1 MRGVNYVKVQGQDG
15 LVRDPES
22 GAILSINNN
31 EFDAYKAKRQK
42 EIERQKLID
51 QQVQEINALK
61 SDMLE
66 IKQMLSILIKGK

>member
-1 MRGVNYVKVQGQDG
+1 MRSVNYVKVQGQDG
-15 LVRDPES
+15 LVRDSES

-51 QQVQEINALK
+51 QQVQEINQLK

>member
-1 MRGVNYVKVQGQDG
+1 MRSVNYVKVQGQDG
-15 LVRDPES
+15 LVRDSES
-22 GAILSINNN
+22 GAILSINDN

-51 QQVQEINALK
+51 QQVQEINELK

>member
-51 QQVQEINALK
+51 QQVQEINELK